1 MADSQTSWIAIY
13 AAIVAT
19 AALLL
24 NFRSWYEKRVRLKL
38 SLMPDAMI
46 MGGFQE
52 RDEKGLMALNVVNR
66 GGQSTTLMHL
76 VVLGF
81 TIGGSGCELSRRG
94 ALSFRTPRLE
104 ERASYL
110 TNSSLGKNGPESP
123 ESVST

>member
-66 GGQSTTLMHL
+66 GG
-76 VVLGF
+76 GN
-81 TIGGSGCELSRRG
+81 
-94 ALSFRTPRLE
+94 P
-104 ERASYL
+104 
-110 TNSSLGKNGPESP
+110 PP
-123 ESVST
+123 